1 MLRTVVVLM
10 VYRLNKET
18 CVTIRFLLPLTF
30 LIAVGP
36 VWAADAPYAGLQ
48 DRPIKALSSQ
58 EVGDLRAGRGMG
70 LALAAE
76 LNNYPGPRHVLD
88 LSDRLGLSVD
98 QKSRVSILF
107 DEMAA
112 RAQSLGAQILE
123 AEARLDRSF
132 AEGRADEA
140 ALRSM
145 TADIAGLKGELRY
158 VHLRYHLVV
167 RDLLSKDQIAR
178 YGKLRGYGSADGQKR
193 PAHGGHGG
201 AHGGHR

>member
-1 MLRTVVVLM
+1 MII
-10 VYRLNKET
+10 RL
-18 CVTIRFLLPLTF
+18 LLPVWILA
-30 LIAVGP
+30 IAGP
-36 VWAADAPYAGLQ
+36 VWAADKPYKGLQ
-48 DRPIKALSSQ
+48 NRPIKALSSQ

-88 LSDRLGLSVD
+88 LSDRLGLSPD
-98 QKSRVSILF
+98 QKSRVSSLF

-112 RAQSLGAQILE
+112 RAQDIGTQILD

-132 AEGRADEA
+132 AAGSADEK

-145 TADIAGLKGELRY
+145 ISDIAGLKGELRY

-178 YGKLRGYGSADGQKR
+178 YGELRGYGSAGAAKR

-201 AHGGHR
+201 ARGKHR

>member
-1 MLRTVVVLM
+1 VI
-10 VYRLNKET
+10 
-18 CVTIRFLLPLTF
+18 IRFLLPLLF
-30 LIAVGP
+30 LVAAGP
-36 VWAADAPYAGLQ
+36 VWAADTPYAGLQ
-48 DRPIKALSSQ
+48 NRPIKALSAQ
-58 EVGDLRAGRGMG
+58 EIGDLRAGRGMG

-76 LNNYPGPRHVLD
+76 LNNYPGPRHALD
-88 LSDRLGLSVD
+88 LSDPLGLSSD
-98 QKSRVSILF
+98 QKSRISILF

-112 RAQSLGAQILE
+112 RAQSLGAQILD

-132 AEGRADEA
+132 AAGDAVDA

-167 RDLLSKDQIAR
+167 RDLLSKEQIAR
-178 YGKLRGYGSADGQKR
+178 YGALRGYGSADGKKR
-193 PAHGGHGG
+193 PAHGRNGSRQEHGG

>member
-1 MLRTVVVLM
+1 M
-10 VYRLNKET
+10 
-18 CVTIRFLLPLTF
+18 TIRFVLPLS
-30 LIAVGP
+30 LLLAGGP
-36 VWAADAPYAGLQ
+36 VGAADAPYAGLQ
-48 DRPIKALSSQ
+48 NRPIKALSSQ
-58 EVGDLRAGRGMG
+58 EIGDLRAGRGMG
-70 LALAAE
+70 MALAAE

-88 LSDRLGLSVD
+88 LSDELGLSPD
-98 QKSRVSILF
+98 QKSRVSVLF
-107 DEMAA
+107 GEMAA
-112 RAQSLGAQILE
+112 RAQALGAQILD
-123 AEARLDRSF
+123 AEVRLDRSF
-132 AEGRADEA
+132 AAGDTDET

-178 YGKLRGYGSADGQKR
+178 YNALRGYGSADGSKR

>member
-1 MLRTVVVLM
+1 M
-10 VYRLNKET
+10 
-18 CVTIRFLLPLTF
+18 TIRFVLPLSF
-30 LIAVGP
+30 LMAAGP
-36 VWAADAPYAGLQ
+36 VWAADAPYAGLEN
-48 DRPIKALSSQ
+48 RPIKALSSQ

-70 LALAAE
+70 MALAAE

-88 LSDRLGLSVD
+88 LSDRLGLSPD
-98 QKSRVSILF
+98 QKSRISDLF

-112 RAQSLGAQILE
+112 RAQALGAQILE
-123 AEARLDRSF
+123 VETRLDRSF
-132 AEGRADEA
+132 AAGQTDET

-178 YGKLRGYGSADGQKR
+178 YNTLRGYGSADGEKP
-193 PAHGGHGG
+193 PAHGRHGG
-201 AHGGHR
+201 THGGHR

>member
-1 MLRTVVVLM
+1 M
-10 VYRLNKET
+10 N
-18 CVTIRFLLPLTF
+18 IRYLLPFSF
-30 LIAVGP
+30 LVAAGP
-36 VWAADAPYAGLQ
+36 VWAAEAPYAGLQ
-48 DRPIKALSSQ
+48 NRPIKALSSQ

-88 LSDRLGLSVD
+88 LSDQLGLSPD
-98 QKSRVSILF
+98 QKSRISGLF

-112 RAQSLGAQILE
+112 RAQALGTQILA
-123 AEARLDRSF
+123 AESRLDQSF
-132 AEGRADEA
+132 AAGRADA
-140 ALRSM
+140 TALRSM
-145 TADIAGLKGELRY
+145 TADIGALKGELRY

-178 YGKLRGYGSADGQKR
+178 YGALRGYETTDGEKR
-193 PAHGGHGG
+193 PAPGAHNGPQGHGG